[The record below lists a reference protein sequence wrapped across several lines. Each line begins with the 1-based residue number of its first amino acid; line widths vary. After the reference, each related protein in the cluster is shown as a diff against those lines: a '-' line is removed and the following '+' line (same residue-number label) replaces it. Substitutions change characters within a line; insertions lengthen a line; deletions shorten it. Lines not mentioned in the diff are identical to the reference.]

1 MMIDNTRSARSPRA
15 GMLVLVTGGILL
27 TAAAVWLTVQG
38 DTGIRYS
45 ADHHDTVP
53 MWAGWIPALVGIVLV
68 RLVPPAADQPWPDRV
83 APYREAV
90 PLLLAGVAFAVT
102 LPLLGGEP
110 AYTLLKVALLLGVP
124 LGVFL
129 WSRRRGARWHP
140 WRPVDAAYRYGPALP
155 VLAWLALSYATP
167 LAVPPSD
174 FGRTVD
180 PAVLVGVLVVGFAA
194 NALLEEVFYR
204 RWLQSRWESILGR
217 WPAIVLASLVWAA
230 WHVGIQGT
238 GELGTDLA
246 SVAVHQG
253 VLGLFLGYLWS
264 RYRRMWPLLVV
275 HGAVNSV
282 PILLGL

>member
-1 MMIDNTRSARSPRA
+1 MTTDETGLVRRA
-15 GMLVLVTGGILL
+15 LAGRLVLVVGGLL
-27 TAAAVWLTVQG
+27 FVGAALRLVVQG

-53 MWAGWIPALVGIVLV
+53 MWAGWIPALVGIALV
-68 RLVPPAADQPWPDRV
+68 RLVPPAADPQWPDRI

-90 PLLLAGVAFAVT
+90 PLLLAGVAFAVI
-102 LPLLGGEP
+102 LPMLGGEP
-110 AYTLLKVALLLGVP
+110 AYTLLKVTLLTGVP
-124 LGVFL
+124 LGVL
-129 WSRRRGARWHP
+129 LRSRRRGARWHP
-140 WRPVDAAYRYGPALP
+140 WRPVDAAHRYGPALP

-167 LAVPPSD
+167 LAVPPGD

-217 WPAIVLASLVWAA
+217 WPAIALASLVWAA

-238 GELGTDLA
+238 GRLGTDLA
-246 SVAVHQG
+246 SVAVNQG